1 MTDLQRE
8 CWRLAKICLYNE
20 LWFTLIR
27 VEYWKISI
35 IELFLIKLIPAV
47 KCDDSNLFSV
57 EQELLTFP
65 KHLSSW
71 HLWLVIVLS
80 VLLRSIYGLALPL
93 RYLQNFLGSKLKC
106 LIFNICEV
114 IILQYCIIALMT
126 RKNFHH
132 DTYYII
138 SSPTKIV
145 TIFIPDGNICNHIY
159 QTFKLT
165 AEEILEIPK
174 R

>member
-1 MTDLQRE
+1 MSFDFLNP
-8 CWRLAKICLYNE
+8 KIRTSYGGVIKCHTGGIKNQSVAFLTGKT
-20 LWFTLIR
+20 WWVTL
-27 VEYWKISI
+27 
-35 IELFLIKLIPAV
+35 
-47 KCDDSNLFSV
+47 V

-106 LIFNICEV
+106 LIDVVTYVSIRNKYCNNFCWTRNNVICVMMKILSRHKCNNTILKYYDLTNI
-114 IILQYCIIALMT
+114 
-126 RKNFHH
+126 KN
-132 DTYYII
+132 
-138 SSPTKIV
+138 
-145 TIFIPDGNICNHIY
+145 
-159 QTFKLT
+159 
-165 AEEILEIPK
+165 